1 MADNIQTKQS
11 VSIIPSL
18 EMPGIENTLGVVE
31 ALTSTLAPFKSK
43 VMQYKVSDSHSYA
56 ELGGILS
63 EVRAIRKQGVS
74 MLAPFEAIV
83 DRVRDFLRTA
93 RLKHVNACEQ
103 LEGII
108 LPKMKQYENDERE
121 AAAKEQAQIEKK
133 TGEEVTVKPNLPTV
147 AGYRKTVNYYAEIED
162 FEKFMR
168 AYVLA
173 SPARRKFL
181 VQFLTINE
189 KKLAQYARDEK
200 NEEVVMAMIPACR
213 AWRE

>member
-31 ALTSTLAPFKSK
+31 ALTSQLAPFKSK
-43 VMQYKVSDSHSYA
+43 VMQYKVSDAHSYA

-103 LEGII
+103 LESII

-147 AGYRKTVNYYAEIED
+147 AGYRKTVNYYATVD
-162 FEKFMR
+162 FDKFME
-168 AYVLA
+168 AYHRCNLE
-173 SPARRKFL
+173 RRKFL
-181 VQFLTINE
+181 RQFLTINE
-189 KKLAQYARDEK
+189 KRLGEYARDEK
-200 NEEVVMAMIPACR
+200 NPELVMKAIPGSR
-213 AWRE
+213 AWKE